1 MKKVFK
7 LSCFAIVLGLFGAC
21 SSGTEKSTDSTT
33 DTVVVK
39 EDFKKAEVLDEIII
53 KAKPAETYAVYLPS
67 NYDVSKKYPVVI
79 TFDPHADGKLPVAK
93 YKDLAEKYG
102 YILVGSNVSKNGI
115 PWNESSYIVNNLYTD
130 VLERF
135 AIDSQRI
142 YLMGFSGGARVA
154 NGATIIHGGIAGV
167 ICCGAAYPAINSKS
181 PRNNYTYL
189 GIVGLDDFNYS
200 EMRKYDMIDLAGHNL
215 KHGLLT
221 FEGKHEWPPVDVMN
235 EGFLYFE
242 FQNMRKDMKTKND
255 ALVNT
260 YYQPQ
265 VALLDSLMTSKES
278 YQAYQLCRK
287 TINFYGGLVDLKPFY
302 DAFKLLQ
309 TDNAVD
315 KALQQEEQQL
325 QDEERLKQEYT
336 ADFQTKDIA
345 WWKKETM
352 RIAQKSASKDA
363 TEKHKANRILAYF
376 SLVAYMQTGGALS
389 QNNLPV
395 AEKFSQ
401 IYLIVDPTNSE
412 AHYLNAVLKAKQNK
426 STEAIAALNKAIENG
441 FVDKARLQN
450 DPAFGT
456 LKTEKGFEELSTKL
470 K

>member
-7 LSCFAIVLGLFGAC
+7 FSCIAIVVGFFGAC
-21 SSGTEKSTDSTT
+21 SSGTEKSTDSTI
-33 DTVVVK
+33 DSVVVK
-39 EDFKKAEVLDEIII
+39 ESFKKAEVLDQIII

-67 NYDVSKKYPVVI
+67 NYDVSKKYPVII
-79 TFDPHADGKLPVAK
+79 TFDPQADGKLPVAK

-115 PWNESSYIVNNLYTD
+115 PWTESSYIVNNLYTD

-167 ICCGAAYPAINSKS
+167 ICCGAAYPAINSTN

-200 EMRKYDMIDLAGHNL
+200 EMRKYDMIDLAGHNI
-215 KHGLLT
+215 KHALLT
-221 FEGKHEWPPVDVMN
+221 FDGKHEWPPLEVMN
-235 EGFLYFE
+235 EGILYFE
-242 FQNMRKDMKTKND
+242 FQNMRRNVKEKKDDLINH
-255 ALVNT
+255 
-260 YYQPQ
+260 YYQPKIKE
-265 VALLDSLMTSKES
+265 LDSLTANKQSFL
-278 YQAYQLCRK
+278 AYQLCRK
-287 TINFYGGLVDLKPFY
+287 TINFYDGLVDLKPFY
-302 DAFKLLQ
+302 NAFKLLKI
-309 TDNAVD
+309 DDAVD

-336 ADFQTKDIA
+336 AHFQTKDIA

-352 RIAQKSASKDA
+352 RFAQKAKSVDA
-363 TEKHKANRILAYF
+363 AEKHKANRMLAYF

-401 IYLIVDPTNSE
+401 IYLIVDPSNSE

-426 STEAIAALNKAIENG
+426 SKDAITALNEAIENG
-441 FVDKARLQN
+441 FVDKARLEK
-450 DPAFGT
+450 DPAFST
-456 LKTEKGFEELSTKL
+456 LKTEKGFEELLTKL
-470 K
+470 N